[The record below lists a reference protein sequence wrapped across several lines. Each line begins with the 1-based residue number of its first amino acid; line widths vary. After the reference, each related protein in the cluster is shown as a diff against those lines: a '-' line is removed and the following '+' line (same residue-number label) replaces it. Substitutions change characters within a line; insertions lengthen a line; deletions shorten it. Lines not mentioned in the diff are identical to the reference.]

1 MKLKS
6 TSLNYF
12 KHLDNLLACI
22 QLHMVPR
29 YCTGTK
35 KFAVVTHHLSKKI
48 KLTSAKPSQDRHTL
62 NGIVL
67 TANAS
72 VQKTSVCVWSIWLE
86 QTGNVQGEK
95 TWARKGPGSFMV
107 NVITQIMGKPFQVEE
122 KEKPKFQ
129 RQDWAYCNLGTFFRC
144 FFQGDK

>member
-1 MKLKS
+1 
-6 TSLNYF
+6 
-12 KHLDNLLACI
+12 
-22 QLHMVPR
+22 MVPR

-72 VQKTSVCVWSIWLE
+72 VQKTSVCVCVVDLARVDRKCLGGKNMGKKRTW
-86 QTGNVQGEK
+86 VFHGECHYPNNGE
-95 TWARKGPGSFMV
+95 AIPSGRKGKTKILEIG
-107 NVITQIMGKPFQVEE
+107 
-122 KEKPKFQ
+122 
-129 RQDWAYCNLGTFFRC
+129 LGLL
-144 FFQGDK
+144 